1 MKFTLSW
8 LKKFLDTEAS
18 LQEISDCLDK
28 IGLEVEEK
36 IDHSDSL
43 SHFEVAEIIS
53 AEKHPS
59 ADKLKLCKVLSSEG
73 ELQIVCGAPNAR
85 AGIKVV
91 LAKVGT
97 LIPSGNFKIKKAKIR
112 DVESC
117 GMMCSA
123 DEIGIPGDSDGIIE
137 LENNAKIGDNPAK
150 YLGLDDPVIEIAIT
164 PNRGD
169 ALGVYGIARDL
180 AAAGIGT
187 LKNPNFG
194 STKYDPIEIIE
205 DPAGCRAFFQIEI
218 SGLENKQSPDWLQN
232 YLKNIGSKP
241 ISALVDITNYICI
254 TYGRPMH
261 AYDKDSLSGS
271 LRVSKAKDGE
281 KFEALDDKIYEL
293 SKDDLVIRDNNGPQ
307 ALAGIIGGK
316 LSSSTDHTTNVLLES
331 AYFSKEMVTNSG
343 RRHQIETDS
352 RYRFERHTDIAMVIP
367 AALEA
372 AKLVQEICGGKITS
386 NSLSGSVEHQKKTIS
401 IDQKTIEKLTG
412 TLISIQ
418 DSAQILSKLGF
429 KTSLSGDKLSAEVPS
444 WRLDVSIKED
454 LVEEIVRIKGFDSI
468 PAIPVD
474 VDLSFRLAPNLSI
487 TSNVARRM
495 MASLGYDE
503 LVTFSFV
510 NSQLASLFSTLQENL
525 HIKNPISSELDYMRP
540 SILPNLLEAIKKNS
554 ARSIGEGQIFE
565 VGPIFRDT
573 SPTGEEMFVSAACWG
588 KSGSELHG
596 SFREYDIY
604 DVKADLEILLSEL
617 GLDIGALQIKNDNLP
632 NYMHPHRSGQLMLGK
647 NLIGYF
653 GEIHPIIL
661 KAYDIEKRIIFFEI
675 SLNKLPLKR
684 LKYGKRDKFMASDFQ
699 PNVRDFA
706 FLINQ
711 DMQVGAI
718 EKTILALDK
727 SLIKHVEIFDIYQGE
742 HIPDGKISVAIRV
755 IIQSADHTLS
765 EQELVEIH
773 KKIVASVEK
782 NFAATLRS

>member
-232 YLKNIGSKP
+232 YLKNIGM
-241 ISALVDITNYICI
+241 IIYLIDIC
-254 TYGRPMH
+254 
-261 AYDKDSLSGS
+261 
-271 LRVSKAKDGE
+271 
-281 KFEALDDKIYEL
+281 F
-293 SKDDLVIRDNNGPQ
+293 
-307 ALAGIIGGK
+307 
-316 LSSSTDHTTNVLLES
+316 
-331 AYFSKEMVTNSG
+331 
-343 RRHQIETDS
+343 
-352 RYRFERHTDIAMVIP
+352 
-367 AALEA
+367 
-372 AKLVQEICGGKITS
+372 
-386 NSLSGSVEHQKKTIS
+386 
-401 IDQKTIEKLTG
+401 
-412 TLISIQ
+412 
-418 DSAQILSKLGF
+418 
-429 KTSLSGDKLSAEVPS
+429 
-444 WRLDVSIKED
+444 
-454 LVEEIVRIKGFDSI
+454 
-468 PAIPVD
+468 
-474 VDLSFRLAPNLSI
+474 
-487 TSNVARRM
+487 
-495 MASLGYDE
+495 
-503 LVTFSFV
+503 
-510 NSQLASLFSTLQENL
+510 
-525 HIKNPISSELDYMRP
+525 
-540 SILPNLLEAIKKNS
+540 
-554 ARSIGEGQIFE
+554 
-565 VGPIFRDT
+565 
-573 SPTGEEMFVSAACWG
+573 
-588 KSGSELHG
+588 
-596 SFREYDIY
+596 
-604 DVKADLEILLSEL
+604 
-617 GLDIGALQIKNDNLP
+617 
-632 NYMHPHRSGQLMLGK
+632 
-647 NLIGYF
+647 
-653 GEIHPIIL
+653 
-661 KAYDIEKRIIFFEI
+661 
-675 SLNKLPLKR
+675 
-684 LKYGKRDKFMASDFQ
+684 
-699 PNVRDFA
+699 
-706 FLINQ
+706 
-711 DMQVGAI
+711 
-718 EKTILALDK
+718 
-727 SLIKHVEIFDIYQGE
+727 
-742 HIPDGKISVAIRV
+742 
-755 IIQSADHTLS
+755 
-765 EQELVEIH
+765 
-773 KKIVASVEK
+773 
-782 NFAATLRS
+782 